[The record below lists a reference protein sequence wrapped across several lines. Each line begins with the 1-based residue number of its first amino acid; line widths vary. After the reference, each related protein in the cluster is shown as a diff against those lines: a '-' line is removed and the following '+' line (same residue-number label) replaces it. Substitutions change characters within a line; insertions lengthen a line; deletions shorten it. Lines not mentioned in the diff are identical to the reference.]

1 MALGRRPPAPAPLP
15 LAAAPAAL
23 GAGLAAADGVVGSL
37 GAAEATLRSQGAGEP
52 GQTRAHRLPRLATV
66 VRAARRAAP
75 APHLCAS
82 DLEDFLAFFALFA
95 VLFAFSARGRDTSVS
110 A

>member
-1 MALGRRPPAPAPLP
+1 M
-15 LAAAPAAL
+15 
-23 GAGLAAADGVVGSL
+23 
-37 GAAEATLRSQGAGEP
+37 
-52 GQTRAHRLPRLATV
+52 HRLPWLATA